1 MDEKESTETSQKSK
15 HRRTESTVKTVNDV
29 EGKQNG
35 IQAEENEI
43 AIKLEKAYKS
53 YGSRKH
59 KHPVLVGL
67 DMEVGKGHI
76 YGLLGKI
83 KPFRCFKPFRFF
95 KSCRFVSIMLLLS
108 ILSDLTIFSDLSICQ
123 LRRFCLFALS
133 LSMLSIFLFVGLIL
147 TRSVKS

>member
-1 MDEKESTETSQKSK
+1 MDEKESSKKSSNHK
-15 HRRTESTVKTVNDV
+15 RTESTVNVINDH

-35 IQAEENEI
+35 IQTEENEV

-59 KHPVLVGL
+59 KHPVLMGL

-83 KPFRCFKPFRFF
+83 
-95 KSCRFVSIMLLLS
+95 
-108 ILSDLTIFSDLSICQ
+108 
-123 LRRFCLFALS
+123 
-133 LSMLSIFLFVGLIL
+133 
-147 TRSVKS
+147 

>member
-1 MDEKESTETSQKSK
+1 MEGKDPEGKKS
-15 HRRTESTVKTVNDV
+15 HRRTTSSVANDK

-35 IQAEENEI
+35 GKIDEV

-59 KHPVLVGL
+59 KHQVLMGL

-83 KPFRCFKPFRFF
+83 SYF
-95 KSCRFVSIMLLLS
+95 
-108 ILSDLTIFSDLSICQ
+108 
-123 LRRFCLFALS
+123 
-133 LSMLSIFLFVGLIL
+133 
-147 TRSVKS
+147 